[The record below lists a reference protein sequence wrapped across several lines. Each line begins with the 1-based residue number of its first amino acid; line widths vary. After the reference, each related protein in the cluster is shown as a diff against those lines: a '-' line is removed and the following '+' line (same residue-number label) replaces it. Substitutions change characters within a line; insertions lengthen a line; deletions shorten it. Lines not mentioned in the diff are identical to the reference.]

1 MIAFSAG
8 YYFSHFFC
16 YNYLRGC
23 VSVKIVTSFN
33 VNPKI
38 QNELMEKFPDLEFS
52 FQGSMKEAEP
62 EIDGAEIL
70 VSYGGDLNEEVINKA
85 ANLKWLMVFSA
96 GMEKI
101 PFDAIKQKGILVTNA
116 RGTSKTPMAEYTMG
130 MILQVARK
138 TKQLIENERQEEWN
152 QRLKMIEISG
162 ATITIIGTGAIGSEI
177 ARLAKAFQM
186 KTVGINRSGRKV
198 DDFDEVYPVSELD
211 KAIEQGDYIVSVLP
225 STPDTYH
232 LLKEHHFK
240 IMKKTC
246 VFINIGRAS
255 LVDENVLIQALETG
269 EIAHAVLDVFEIEPL
284 PKGHPFW
291 KMETVTITPHLSG
304 VSRQY
309 LSRCIEIL
317 EHNLKQYLSD
327 ENNFI
332 NVIDLDRGY

>member
-1 MIAFSAG
+1 M
-8 YYFSHFFC
+8 
-16 YNYLRGC
+16 
-23 VSVKIVTSFN
+23 KIVTSFN

-38 QNELMEKFPDLEFS
+38 QNELLEKFPDLEFS
-52 FQGSMKEAEP
+52 FHGSMKEVGS
-62 EIDGAEIL
+62 EIASAEIL

-85 ANLKWLMVFSA
+85 ANLKWIMVFSA
-96 GMEKI
+96 GIEKI

-116 RGTSKTPMAEYTMG
+116 RGTSKTPMAEYAMG

-138 TKQLIENERQEEWN
+138 TKVLIENERQEEWN
-152 QRLKMIEISG
+152 RRLKMIEISG
-162 ATITIIGTGAIGSEI
+162 STITIIGTGSIGSEI

-186 KTVGINRSGRKV
+186 KTVGINRSGRIV
-198 DDFDEVYPVSELD
+198 DDFDEVYPVTEMD

-232 LLKEHHFK
+232 LLTENHFK
-240 IMKKTC
+240 IMKNTC

-255 LVDENVLIQALETG
+255 LVNENVLIKALETG
-269 EIAHAVLDVFEIEPL
+269 EISHAALDVFETEPL

-291 KMETVTITPHLSG
+291 KMENVTVTPHLSG

-309 LSRCIEIL
+309 LSRCIEIF
-317 EHNLKQYLSD
+317 EHNLQQYLSG

-332 NVIDLDRGY
+332 NIVDLDRGY

>member
-1 MIAFSAG
+1 M
-8 YYFSHFFC
+8 
-16 YNYLRGC
+16 
-23 VSVKIVTSFN
+23 KIVTSFN

-38 QNELMEKFPDLEFS
+38 QNELMEKFPNIAFS
-52 FQGSMKEAEP
+52 FHGAMNEAEA
-62 EIDGAEIL
+62 EIDSAEIL
-70 VSYGGDLNEEVINKA
+70 VSYGSDLNEEIINKA
-85 ANLKWLMVFSA
+85 TNLKWLMVFSA
-96 GMEKI
+96 GIEKL
-101 PFDAIKQKGILVTNA
+101 PFETLKQKGILVTNA

-138 TKQLIENERQEEWN
+138 TKQLIENEKLEEWN
-152 QRLKMIEISG
+152 RRLKMIEISG
-162 ATITIIGTGAIGSEI
+162 ATITIIGTGSIGSEI
-177 ARLAKAFQM
+177 ARLAKAFGM
-186 KTVGINRSGRKV
+186 KTVGVNRHGRRV
-198 DDFDEVYPVSELD
+198 EYFDEIYPVMEME
-211 KAIEQGDYIVSVLP
+211 KALVQGDYIVSVLP

-255 LVDENVLIQALETG
+255 LVDENVLIKALQTD
-269 EIAHAVLDVFEIEPL
+269 EIAHAVLDVFETEPL

-291 KMETVTITPHLSG
+291 KMENVTITPHLSG

-309 LSRCIEIL
+309 LLRCIEIF
-317 EHNLKQYLSD
+317 EHNLQQYISG